1 MVTLSEGAARAAEI
15 QPAAAAD
22 AMRQSAETG
31 RAALT
36 EMRRLIGALRE
47 PNDGGAIAGGAGP
60 GAEGSETGRAGAS
73 STVSSSGGAELAP
86 MPGLDD
92 LPELI
97 KGFRAAGL
105 NIDFTLR
112 GVAPERGASGGQG
125 RDLAIYRTV
134 QEALTNTL
142 RYAGAG
148 SSARVVISQGSDGT
162 KVSVTDDGGLPG
174 NRPMTGLGSG
184 QGLVGLGER
193 LRVFG
198 GHLEY
203 GQVDSGGWFVTAT
216 LPAEEEP
223 KAGETEEEVR

>member
-1 MVTLSEGAARAAEI
+1 
-15 QPAAAAD
+15 
-22 AMRQSAETG
+22 
-31 RAALT
+31 
-36 EMRRLIGALRE
+36 
-47 PNDGGAIAGGAGP
+47 
-60 GAEGSETGRAGAS
+60 
-73 STVSSSGGAELAP
+73 

-184 QGLVGLGER
+184 RRDSVGSERGCECLVVTWSMGRWIPVDGL
-193 LRVFG
+193 
-198 GHLEY
+198 
-203 GQVDSGGWFVTAT
+203 
-216 LPAEEEP
+216 
-223 KAGETEEEVR
+223 